1 MHVTRWVIGAL
12 LGAAIV
18 APTQAASQRTF
29 VSTQGVDNST
39 CSLVAPC
46 RSFAAAITATNAGG
60 EVIVLDSGGYGAVT
74 ITSAVS
80 IISPPGVYAGITSS
94 GDAITID
101 APGLNVVV
109 RNLSITTSGRGVFIT
124 PAATGSVVEIY
135 SLAISGG
142 GAQGIRQEADSRVYI
157 RDTRISG
164 MSDCY
169 SANTLS
175 GTAKMTIE
183 HSTAESCYQGY
194 FTSSNAQL
202 VIHDSSAFGRGTTG
216 FSYAGFIAQGST
228 IAPGYLACDRCV
240 ATNNLFGIVGTPY
253 GGGSPS
259 SCVSRIPCCSRT
271 TVAWE
276 STAAVPSCRLETIGI
291 APTTGPTTET
301 AISRRPLRRISRLQA
316 RRQGR
321 GGSHRLAPP
330 RPRYGAFQECRVP
343 LPRRRARQR
352 FSAPIMFDGSDPPQ
366 PH

>member
-194 FTSSNAQL
+194 FAGGNAQL

-228 IAPGYLACDRCV
+228 IAPGYLACDGCV

-259 SCVSRIPCCSRT
+259 SLRVSNSVLFKNNGGVGVYGGSTIVSFGNNRIYDNGPNYGNGNFTS
-271 TVAWE
+271 TVA
-276 STAAVPSCRLETIGI
+276 P
-291 APTTGPTTET
+291 
-301 AISRRPLRRISRLQA
+301 
-316 RRQGR
+316 
-321 GGSHRLAPP
+321 
-330 RPRYGAFQECRVP
+330 Y
-343 LPRRRARQR
+343 
-352 FSAPIMFDGSDPPQ
+352 
-366 PH
+366 